1 MQTLWQDLRYGVR
14 VLRKQPGF
22 TFIAALTLALG
33 IGVNTAIFS
42 AVSSLLLRPSP
53 YAQPEKLAIV
63 FTGAKRQPRVYDDFS
78 YLNYLD
84 YRDRNQ
90 SFSGLIAYRMS
101 SVAISNT
108 SGGSDDRA
116 EVVWGETVSGNYFD
130 VLGAPPALGRGFR
143 PEEDRTPDTR
153 PVVVLGHS
161 LWQRRFNSDPAIV
174 GRSVY
179 LNGHPFTIIGVA
191 PEQFAGTKFSLRM
204 EFWVPLMMRSRVINS
219 EIGSDSWRINR
230 AHNAL
235 GLMGRLKPGVTI
247 AQAEADLSVI
257 ARELEKSYPQANEG
271 TKVQVVTQREGRVND
286 AFPVMRLS
294 SLMALAVVGLVL
306 LIACVNVANL
316 LLARG
321 AARAREIGIRLSL
334 GAGRGRIV
342 RQLLT
347 ESMLLSLLGGALG
360 LLLAY
365 WGADL
370 LNATIPPMPYVVD
383 LSFAPDRLT
392 LFWATGVSLLTS
404 VIFGLAPA
412 LSASRADLVA
422 VVKGDVGSS
431 SRARRLSLRNL
442 LIVAQLAVSVVVLV
456 CAGLFL
462 RSLRNAQTADL
473 GFNFENLV
481 SMQLDPDLLGYS
493 VEEGKRFYAE
503 LARRVASL
511 PGVASATVAHITPL
525 SDSGW
530 STGPLIKEGEAPPPP
545 NQGLYVN
552 YSSIGVRYFETMG
565 TRLLLG
571 RDFTE
576 HDGAGAPHVVII
588 NRELARRLYGGAE
601 NAVGKRFHLADAGSP
616 PFEIVGVAADGK
628 YRNLYEDPRPYLFLS
643 HQQRYYVSQ
652 ATLTARA
659 QSPGAL
665 QSVAEGMRRE
675 AQRLDSRL
683 PVFDLRMAE
692 QHMSW
697 AYWGPQLAGGLSF
710 VSGLLAM
717 ALATMGL
724 YGVMSY
730 AVSRRTKEIGIRMA
744 LGAQPRDALRLIVR
758 QGMLLVVV
766 GLACGLALALA
777 LGRVLTSLLLGVGG
791 ADPLTFAGVIALLS
805 LTALIACLIPA
816 RRAANVDPMV
826 ALKHE

>member
-1 MQTLWQDLRYGVR
+1 MNSLLQDLRYGAR

-42 AVSSLLLRPSP
+42 AISSLLLRPSP

-63 FTGAKRQPRVYDDFS
+63 FTGAKQQPRVYDNFS

-90 SFSGLIAYRMS
+90 SFNGLIAYRMTS
-101 SVAISNT
+101 AAISNT

-143 PEEDRTPDTR
+143 PEEDRTPNTH

-161 LWQRRFNSDPAIV
+161 LWQRRFNADPAIV

-179 LNGHPFTIIGVA
+179 LNGRPFTVIGVA
-191 PEQFAGTKFSLRM
+191 PERFTGTKFPLRM
-204 EFWVPLMMRSRVINS
+204 EFWVPLMMRSQVINS
-219 EIGSDSWRINR
+219 DEWRADR
-230 AHNAL
+230 ANNPL
-235 GLMGRLKPGVTI
+235 GLMGRLKPDVTVG
-247 AQAEADLSVI
+247 QAEADLSLI

-271 TKVQVVTQREGRVND
+271 TKVQVVTEREGRVSD

-306 LIACVNVANL
+306 LIACANVANL
-316 LLARG
+316 LLARA
-321 AARAREIGIRLSL
+321 AARSREIGVRLSL

-347 ESMLLSLLGGALG
+347 ESMLLSLMGGALG
-360 LLLAY
+360 VLLAY
-365 WGADL
+365 WSADL
-370 LNATIPPMPYVVD
+370 MNVTIPPMPYVVD
-383 LSFAPDRLT
+383 LNFAPDRLT
-392 LFWATGVSLLTS
+392 LFWAAGVSLLTS

-412 LSASRADLVA
+412 LNASRVNLIA
-422 VVKGDVGSS
+422 VVKGDGGSGPG
-431 SRARRLSLRNL
+431 AKRLSLRNL
-442 LIVAQLAVSVVVLV
+442 LVVAQLAVSVVVLV

-462 RSLRNAQTADL
+462 RSLRNAQTAEL
-473 GFNFENLV
+473 GFDVENLV
-481 SMQLDPDLLGYS
+481 SMQLDPEMLGYNA
-493 VEEGKRFYAE
+493 EEGRRFYAE

-511 PGVASATVAHITPL
+511 PGVSSATVTQVLPL
-525 SDSGW
+525 SDSGD
-530 STGPLIKEGEAPPPP
+530 STGPLIKEGEEPPPP
-545 NQGLYVN
+545 NQGLFVN
-552 YSSIGVRYFETMG
+552 HSTIGVRYFETMG

-571 RDFTE
+571 RDFSE
-576 HDGAGAPHVVII
+576 HDDADAPQVVII
-588 NRELARRLYGGAE
+588 NLELARRLYGGAD
-601 NAVGKRFHLADAGSP
+601 NALGKRFHLGDVSGAP
-616 PFEIVGVAADGK
+616 YEIVGVAEDGK
-628 YRNLYEDPRPYLFLS
+628 YRNLYEDPRPYMFLP

-652 ATLTARA
+652 ATLLARA
-659 QSPGAL
+659 RSSDAL
-665 QSVAEGMRRE
+665 PSVADGMRRE
-675 AQRLDSRL
+675 TLRLDARL
-683 PVFDLRMAE
+683 PVFDVRMAE

-697 AYWGPQLAGGLSF
+697 AYWGPKLGAGLSL
-710 VSGLLAM
+710 VSGLLAL

-730 AVSRRTKEIGIRMA
+730 AVSCRTKEVGVRMA
-744 LGAQPRDALRLIVR
+744 LGAQQRDVLRLILR
-758 QGMLLVVV
+758 QGMTLVVI
-766 GLACGLALALA
+766 GLACGLVAALA
-777 LGRVLTSLLLGVGG
+777 LGRVLTGLLLGVGG
-791 ADPLTFAGVIALLS
+791 ADPLTFAGVVALLE

-816 RRAANVDPMV
+816 RRAARLDPMV
-826 ALKHE
+826 ALRCE

>member
-14 VLRKQPGF
+14 VLRKHPGF
-22 TFIAALTLALG
+22 TFIGALTLALG

-53 YAQPEKLAIV
+53 YANPDKLAIV
-63 FTGAKRQPRVYDDFS
+63 FTGGKQRPRVYDEFS

-90 SFSGLIAYRMS
+90 SFSGLIAYRMTS
-101 SVAISNT
+101 AAISNT
-108 SGGSDDRA
+108 ISGSDDHA

-143 PEEDRTPDTR
+143 PEEDRTPNTH
-153 PVVVLGHS
+153 PVVVLGHG
-161 LWQRRFNSDPAIV
+161 LWRRRFNADPAIV

-179 LNGHPFTIIGVA
+179 LNGRPFTVIGVA
-191 PEQFAGTKFSLRM
+191 PEQFIGTKFPLRM
-204 EFWVPLMMRSRVINS
+204 EFWVPLMMRSQVINGD
-219 EIGSDSWRINR
+219 EWRTDR
-230 AHNAL
+230 ADNPF

-247 AQAEADLSVI
+247 AQSEADLNLI

-271 TKVQVVTQREGRVND
+271 TKVQVVTEREGRLND

-306 LIACVNVANL
+306 LIACANVANL
-316 LLARG
+316 LLAR
-321 AARAREIGIRLSL
+321 AATRARELGIRLSL

-347 ESMLLSLLGGALG
+347 ESMLLSLMGGALG
-360 LLLAY
+360 LFLAY
-365 WGADL
+365 WSADL
-370 LNATIPPMPYVVD
+370 LNATIPPMPYVID

-392 LFWATGVSLLTS
+392 LLWATGISLLTS

-412 LSASRADLVA
+412 LSASRADLVSL
-422 VVKGDVGSS
+422 VKDAGLSPG
-431 SRARRLSLRNL
+431 ARRLSLRNL
-442 LIVAQLAVSVVVLV
+442 LIVAQLAVSVAVLA

-462 RSLRNAQTADL
+462 RSLSNARTIDI
-473 GFNFENLV
+473 GFNVENLV
-481 SMQLDPDLLGYS
+481 SMQLDPELLGYS
-493 VEEGKRFYAE
+493 VEESKRFYAE

-511 PGVASATVAHITPL
+511 PDVDSAAVAHLVPL
-525 SDSGW
+525 SDSGY
-530 STGPLIKEGEAPPPP
+530 STGPLIKEGEAAPAP

-576 HDGAGAPHVVII
+576 HDSADAPQVVII
-588 NRELARRLYGGAE
+588 NQELARRLYGSAE
-601 NAVGKRFHLADAGSP
+601 NALGKRFHLEDASRP

-628 YRNLYEDPRPYLFLS
+628 YRSLYEDPRPYLFLS
-643 HQQRYYVSQ
+643 HQQHYYVSQ
-652 ATLTARA
+652 ATLMARA
-659 QSPGAL
+659 QSPAAL

-675 AQRLDSRL
+675 AQRLDARL
-683 PVFDLRMAE
+683 PVFDMKTEE

-697 AYWGPQLAGGLSF
+697 AYWPPQLGASLSL
-710 VSGLLAM
+710 VSGLLAL

-758 QGMLLVVV
+758 QGMLVVV
-766 GLACGLALALA
+766 IGLSCGVVAALA
-777 LGRVLTSLLLGVGG
+777 LGRLLASLLLGVGG
-791 ADPLTFAGVIALLS
+791 ADPLTFAGVITLLA

-816 RRAANVDPMV
+816 LRAAKVDPMV
-826 ALKHE
+826 ALRFE

>member
-1 MQTLWQDLRYGVR
+1 MQTLWQDLRYGAR
-14 VLRKQPGF
+14 MLRKQPGF
-22 TFIAALTLALG
+22 TFIATITLALG

-42 AVSSLLLRPSP
+42 AVSSMLLRPSP

-63 FTGAKRQPRVYDDFS
+63 FTGAKQQPRVYDDFS

-90 SFSGLIAYRMS
+90 SFNGLIAYRMTYA
-101 SVAISNT
+101 AISNT

-143 PEEDRTPDTR
+143 PEEDRTPNTH

-161 LWQRRFNSDPAIV
+161 LWLRRFNADPAIV

-179 LNGHPFTIIGVA
+179 LNGHPFTVIGVA
-191 PEQFAGTKFSLRM
+191 PERFTGTKFALRM
-204 EFWVPLMMRSRVINS
+204 EFWVPLMMRGWMNIN
-219 EIGSDSWRINR
+219 DSWRTDR
-230 AHNAL
+230 SRQSL

-247 AQAEADLSVI
+247 AQAEADLGFI
-257 ARELEKSYPQANEG
+257 AQELEKSYPQANEG
-271 TKVQVVTQREGRVND
+271 RKVQVVTEREGRVNE

-294 SLMALAVVGLVL
+294 SLLALGAVGLVL

-321 AARAREIGIRLSL
+321 AARSREIGVRLSL

-347 ESMLLSLLGGALG
+347 ESLLLSLLGGAVG

-365 WGADL
+365 WSADL
-370 LNATIPPMPYVVD
+370 LNATMPPMPYVVD
-383 LSFAPDRLT
+383 LNFAPDRLT
-392 LFWATGVSLLTS
+392 LIWATGVSLLTG

-412 LSASRADLVA
+412 LSASRVDLVA
-422 VVKGDVGSS
+422 VVKDSGGSGS
-431 SRARRLSLRNL
+431 GASRMGLRNL
-442 LIVAQLAVSVVVLV
+442 LVVAQLAVSVVVLA

-462 RSLRNAQTADL
+462 RSMRNARTADL
-473 GFNFENLV
+473 GFNVENVV
-481 SMQLDPDLLGYS
+481 SMQLDPELLGYNA
-493 VEEGKRFYAE
+493 EEGKRFYAE
-503 LARRVASL
+503 LARRVAAL
-511 PGVASATVAHITPL
+511 PGVSSATVAHILPL
-525 SDSGW
+525 SDNGW

-545 NQGLYVN
+545 NQGLYVH
-552 YSSIGVRYFETMG
+552 YSSVGVRYFETMG

-576 HDGAGAPHVVII
+576 HDIADAPQVVIV
-588 NRELARRLYGGAE
+588 NLELARRLYGSAE
-601 NAVGKRFHLADAGSP
+601 NAIGKRFLLADSSP
-616 PFEIVGVAADGK
+616 APFEIVGVAADGK
-628 YRNLYEDPRPYLFLS
+628 YRNIYEGPRPYMFLP
-643 HQQRYYVSQ
+643 HQQFYISQ

-659 QSPGAL
+659 QSAGAL
-665 QSVAEGMRRE
+665 QSVAEGIRRE
-675 AQRLDSRL
+675 AQRLDPRL
-683 PVFDLRMAE
+683 PVFDLKTAG

-697 AYWGPQLAGGLSF
+697 AYWGPKLGAGLSL
-710 VSGLLAM
+710 VSGLLAL

-730 AVSRRTKEIGIRMA
+730 AVSCRTKEVGVRMA
-744 LGAQPRDALRLIVR
+744 LGAQQRDVLRLILR
-758 QGMLLVVV
+758 QGAALVVI
-766 GLACGLALALA
+766 GLACGLVAALA
-777 LGRVLTSLLLGVGG
+777 LGRVLTGLLLGVGA
-791 ADPLTFAGVIALLS
+791 ADPLTFAGVIALLA

-816 RRAANVDPMV
+816 RRAAKVDPMV
-826 ALKHE
+826 ALRCD

>member
-1 MQTLWQDLRYGVR
+1 MQTLWQDLRFGAR
-14 VLRKQPGF
+14 LLRKQPGF

-33 IGVNTAIFS
+33 VGVNTAIFS

-53 YAQPEKLAIV
+53 YAQPERLAIV
-63 FTGAKRQPRVYDDFS
+63 FTGAEQQPRVYDDFS

-90 SFSGLIAYRMS
+90 SFGGLIAYRMTS
-101 SVAISNT
+101 AAISNT
-108 SGGSDDRA
+108 SGGGADRA

-143 PEEDRTPDTR
+143 PEEDRTPNTH
-153 PVVVLGHS
+153 PVVVLGHG
-161 LWQRRFNSDPAIV
+161 LWRRRFNADPTIV

-179 LNGHPFTIIGVA
+179 LNGHPFTVIGVA
-191 PEQFAGTKFSLRM
+191 PERFTGTKFALRM
-204 EFWVPLMMRSRVINS
+204 EFWVPLMMRARMNINDAWRTDRSRQS
-219 EIGSDSWRINR
+219 
-230 AHNAL
+230 L

-247 AQAEADLSVI
+247 AQAEADLSLI

-271 TKVQVVTQREGRVND
+271 RKVQVVTEREGRVNE

-294 SLMALAVVGLVL
+294 SLLALAVVGLVL

-321 AARAREIGIRLSL
+321 AARAREIGVRLSL

-347 ESMLLSLLGGALG
+347 EGLLLSLMGGALG

-365 WGADL
+365 WSADL
-370 LNATIPPMPYVVD
+370 LNATIPPMPYLVD
-383 LSFAPDRLT
+383 LNFAPDRLT

-422 VVKGDVGSS
+422 VVKGAGGSGS
-431 SRARRLSLRNL
+431 GARRLSLRNL
-442 LIVAQLAVSVVVLV
+442 LVMAQLAVSVVVLV

-462 RSLRNAQTADL
+462 RSLRNAQTSDL
-473 GFNFENLV
+473 GFNVENLV
-481 SMQLDPDLLGYS
+481 SMQLDPELLGYN

-511 PGVASATVAHITPL
+511 PGVSSAAVAHILPL
-525 SDSGW
+525 SDNGW

-552 YSSIGVRYFETMG
+552 YSSVGVRYFETLG
-565 TRLLLG
+565 TRLLMG

-576 HDGAGAPHVVII
+576 HDGADATQVVIV
-588 NRELARRLYGGAE
+588 NQELARRLYGGAE
-601 NAVGKRFHLADAGSP
+601 SAIGKRFYLADSSRSP
-616 PFEIVGVAADGK
+616 YEIVGVAADGK
-628 YRNLYEDPRPYLFLS
+628 YRNLYEDPRPYMFLP
-643 HQQRYYVSQ
+643 HQQYYISQ

-659 QSPGAL
+659 QSSGAL
-665 QSVAEGMRRE
+665 QSVVEGMRRE
-675 AQRLDSRL
+675 AQRLDPRL
-683 PVFDLRMAE
+683 PVFDVRMAE

-697 AYWGPQLAGGLSF
+697 AYWGPKLGAGLSL
-710 VSGLLAM
+710 VSGLLAL

-730 AVSRRTKEIGIRMA
+730 AVSRRTKEIGVRMA

-758 QGMLLVVV
+758 QGMLLVAI
-766 GLACGLALALA
+766 GLACGLVAALA
-777 LGRVLTSLLLGVGG
+777 LGRVLTGLLLGVDA
-791 ADPLTFAGVIALLS
+791 ADPLAFAGVIALLA

-816 RRAANVDPMV
+816 RRAAKVDPMV
-826 ALKHE
+826 ALRFE

>member
-1 MQTLWQDLRYGVR
+1 
-14 VLRKQPGF
+14 
-22 TFIAALTLALG
+22 
-33 IGVNTAIFS
+33 
-42 AVSSLLLRPSP
+42 
-53 YAQPEKLAIV
+53 
-63 FTGAKRQPRVYDDFS
+63 
-78 YLNYLD
+78 
-84 YRDRNQ
+84 
-90 SFSGLIAYRMS
+90 
-101 SVAISNT
+101 

-130 VLGAPPALGRGFR
+130 VLGAPPTLGRGFR
-143 PEEDRTPDTR
+143 PEEDRAPNTH
-153 PVVVLGHS
+153 PVVVLSHG
-161 LWQRRFNSDPAIV
+161 LWRRRFNADPAIV

-179 LNGHPFTIIGVA
+179 LNGHPLTVIGVT
-191 PEQFAGTKFSLRM
+191 PERFTGTKFGLRM
-204 EFWVPLMMRSRVINS
+204 EFWVPLMMRARMNIN
-219 EIGSDSWRINR
+219 DVWRTDR
-230 AHNAL
+230 GRQSL

-247 AQAEADLSVI
+247 AQAEADLSLI
-257 ARELEKSYPQANEG
+257 AWELEKSYPQANEG
-271 TKVQVVTQREGRVND
+271 TKVQVVAEREGRVND
-286 AFPVMRLS
+286 AFPVMRLG
-294 SLMALAVVGLVL
+294 SLLALAVVGLVL

-321 AARAREIGIRLSL
+321 AARSREIGIRLSL

-347 ESMLLSLLGGALG
+347 ESMLLSLMGGVLG

-365 WGADL
+365 WSADL
-370 LNATIPPMPYVVD
+370 MNGAIPPMPYLVD
-383 LSFAPDRLT
+383 LNFAPDRLT
-392 LFWATGVSLLTS
+392 LFWATGVSLLTG

-412 LSASRADLVA
+412 LSASRADLV
-422 VVKGDVGSS
+422 VVIKGDGGSS
-431 SRARRLSLRNL
+431 PGGKRLNLRNL
-442 LIVAQLAVSVVVLV
+442 LVVAQLAISVAVLV

-462 RSLRNAQTADL
+462 RNLRNVQTTDP
-473 GFNFENLV
+473 GFNVENLV
-481 SMQLDPDLLGYS
+481 SMQLDPELLGYN

-503 LARRVASL
+503 LARRAASL
-511 PGVASATVAHITPL
+511 PGVASATVMQVVPL

-545 NQGLYVN
+545 NQGLYVH

-576 HDGAGAPHVVII
+576 HDGASAPQVVII
-588 NRELARRLYGGAE
+588 NQELARRLYGSAE
-601 NAVGKRFHLADAGSP
+601 NALGKRFHLEEASRP
-616 PFEIVGVAADGK
+616 PFEIVGVAEDGK
-628 YRNLYEDPRPYLFLS
+628 YRNLYEDPRPYMFLP
-643 HQQRYYVSQ
+643 HQQYYYVSQ

-659 QSPGAL
+659 QSSATL
-665 QSVAEGMRRE
+665 QSVAEEMRRE
-675 AQRLDSRL
+675 AQRLDARL
-683 PVFDLRMAE
+683 PVFDLRMAR

-710 VSGLLAM
+710 VSGLLAL

-730 AVSRRTKEIGIRMA
+730 AVSDRKKEIGIRMA

-758 QGMLLVVV
+758 QGMLLVVI

-791 ADPLTFAGVIALLS
+791 ADPLTFAGVIALLA
-805 LTALIACLIPA
+805 LTAFIACLIPA
-816 RRAANVDPMV
+816 RRAAKVDPMV
-826 ALKHE
+826 SLRCE

>member
-1 MQTLWQDLRYGVR
+1 MQTLWQDLRYGAR

-33 IGVNTAIFS
+33 VGVNTAIFS

-53 YAQPEKLAIV
+53 YAEPEKLAIV
-63 FTGAKRQPRVYDDFS
+63 FTGGKQQPRIYDDFS

-90 SFSGLIAYRMS
+90 SFTGLIAYRMTS
-101 SVAISNT
+101 AAISNT

-130 VLGAPPALGRGFR
+130 VLGAPPSLGRGFR
-143 PEEDRTPDTR
+143 LEEDRTPNTH

-161 LWQRRFNSDPAIV
+161 LWRRRFNADPDIV

-179 LNGHPFTIIGVA
+179 LNGRPFTVIGVA
-191 PEQFAGTKFSLRM
+191 PERFIGTKFPLRM
-204 EFWVPLMMRSRVINS
+204 EFWVPLMMRSQVTS
-219 EIGSDSWRINR
+219 SDEWRTDR
-230 AHNAL
+230 ANNPF

-247 AQAEADLSVI
+247 AQAEADLSLI
-257 ARELEKSYPQANEG
+257 AQELEKSYPQANEG
-271 TKVQVVTQREGRVND
+271 TKVQVVTEREGRVND

-306 LIACVNVANL
+306 LIACANVANL
-316 LLARG
+316 MLARG
-321 AARAREIGIRLSL
+321 AERSREIGIRLSL

-342 RQLLT
+342 RQMLT
-347 ESMLLSLLGGALG
+347 ESMLLSLMGGVLG

-365 WGADL
+365 WSADL
-370 LNATIPPMPYVVD
+370 LNATIPPMPYLID
-383 LSFAPDRLT
+383 LNFAPDRLT
-392 LFWATGVSLLTS
+392 LFWATVVSLLTS

-412 LSASRADLVA
+412 LSASRINLVA
-422 VVKGDVGSS
+422 VVKGAGGSS
-431 SRARRLSLRNL
+431 LGAGRLSMRNL
-442 LIVAQLAVSVVVLV
+442 LVVAQIAVSVVVLV

-462 RSLRNAQTADL
+462 RSLRNVQTADL
-473 GFNFENLV
+473 GFNIENLV
-481 SMQLDPDLLGYS
+481 SMQLDPELLGYKA
-493 VEEGKRFYAE
+493 EEGKRFYAE
-503 LARRVASL
+503 LARRAASL
-511 PGVASATVAHITPL
+511 PGVDSATVAHLVPL

-530 STGPLIKEGEAPPPP
+530 STGPLIKEGEAPPAP

-571 RDFTE
+571 RDFSE
-576 HDGAGAPHVVII
+576 HDGAGAPQVVII
-588 NRELARRLYGGAE
+588 NLELARRLHGSAE
-601 NAVGKRFHLADAGSP
+601 NAMGKRFHLADASSP
-616 PFEIVGVAADGK
+616 PFEIIGVAENGK
-628 YRNLYEDPRPYLFLS
+628 YRTLYEDPRPYMFLA

-652 ATLTARA
+652 STLMARA
-659 QSPGAL
+659 QSSGAL
-665 QSVAEGMRRE
+665 QSVAEGIRRE
-675 AQRLDSRL
+675 AQRLDPRL
-683 PVFDLRMAE
+683 PVFDLKMAK

-697 AYWGPQLAGGLSF
+697 AYWAPQLGAGLSL
-710 VSGLLAM
+710 VAGLLAL

-724 YGVMSY
+724 YGVMSF
-730 AVSRRTKEIGIRMA
+730 AVSRRTKEVGIRMA

-758 QGMLLVVV
+758 QGMLLVVI
-766 GLACGLALALA
+766 GLACGLVAALA
-777 LGRVLTSLLLGVGG
+777 LGRVLAGLLLGVGG
-791 ADPLTFAGVIALLS
+791 SDPLTFAGVIALLA

-816 RRAANVDPMV
+816 RRAAKVDPMI
-826 ALKHE
+826 ALRCE

>member
-1 MQTLWQDLRYGVR
+1 MNSLLQDMRYGAR
-14 VLRKQPGF
+14 MLRKQPGF

-42 AVSSLLLRPSP
+42 AVSSMLLRPSP

-63 FTGAKRQPRVYDDFS
+63 FTGAKQQPRVYDDFS

-90 SFSGLIAYRMS
+90 SFNGLIAYRMTS
-101 SVAISNT
+101 AAISNT
-108 SGGSDDRA
+108 SGGRDERG
-116 EVVWGETVSGNYFD
+116 EVVCGETVSVNYFD

-143 PEEDRTPDTR
+143 PEEDRTPNTH

-161 LWQRRFNSDPAIV
+161 LWLRRFNADQAIV

-179 LNGHPFTIIGVA
+179 LNGHPFTVIGVA
-191 PEQFAGTKFSLRM
+191 PERFTGTKFALRM
-204 EFWVPLMMRSRVINS
+204 EVWVPLMMRARMNINDAWRTDRSRQS
-219 EIGSDSWRINR
+219 
-230 AHNAL
+230 L
-235 GLMGRLKPGVTI
+235 GLMGRLKSGVTI
-247 AQAEADLSVI
+247 AQAGADLSLI
-257 ARELEKSYPQANEG
+257 AQELEKSYPQANEG
-271 TKVQVVTQREGRVND
+271 RKVQVVTEREGRVNE

-294 SLMALAVVGLVL
+294 SLLALGAVGLVL
-306 LIACVNVANL
+306 LIACGNVANL

-321 AARAREIGIRLSL
+321 AARSREIGVRLSL

-347 ESMLLSLLGGALG
+347 ESLLLSLLGGALG
-360 LLLAY
+360 LLLAF
-365 WGADL
+365 WSADL
-370 LNATIPPMPYVVD
+370 LNATMPPMPYVVD
-383 LSFAPDRLT
+383 LNFAPDRLT

-412 LSASRADLVA
+412 LSASRVDLVA
-422 VVKGDVGSS
+422 VVKSSGGSGS
-431 SRARRLSLRNL
+431 GARRMGLRNL
-442 LIVAQLAVSVVVLV
+442 LVVAQLAVSVVVLA

-473 GFNFENLV
+473 GFNVENLV
-481 SMQLDPDLLGYS
+481 SMQLDPELLGYNA
-493 VEEGKRFYAE
+493 EEGKRFYAE
-503 LARRVASL
+503 LARRVAAL
-511 PGVASATVAHITPL
+511 PGVSSATVAHILPL
-525 SDSGW
+525 SDNGW

-545 NQGLYVN
+545 NQGLYVH

-576 HDGAGAPHVVII
+576 HDG
-588 NRELARRLYGGAE
+588 
-601 NAVGKRFHLADAGSP
+601 
-616 PFEIVGVAADGK
+616 VAADGK
-628 YRNLYEDPRPYLFLS
+628 YRNIYEDPRPYMFLP
-643 HQQRYYVSQ
+643 HQQFYISQ

-659 QSPGAL
+659 QSVGAL

-675 AQRLDSRL
+675 AQRLDPRL
-683 PVFDLRMAE
+683 PVFDLKTAE

-697 AYWGPQLAGGLSF
+697 AYWGPKLGAGLSL
-710 VSGLLAM
+710 VSGLLAL

-730 AVSRRTKEIGIRMA
+730 TVSCRTKEVGVRMA
-744 LGAQPRDALRLIVR
+744 LGAQQRDVLRLILR
-758 QGMLLVVV
+758 QGMALVVI
-766 GLACGLALALA
+766 GLACGLLAALA
-777 LGRVLTSLLLGVGG
+777 LGRVLTGLLLGVGG
-791 ADPLTFAGVIALLS
+791 SDPLTFAGVVALLA
-805 LTALIACLIPA
+805 LTALIACLIPP
-816 RRAANVDPMV
+816 RRAAKLDPMV
-826 ALKHE
+826 ALRCE

>member
-1 MQTLWQDLRYGVR
+1 MQTIWQDLRYGAR
-14 VLRKQPGF
+14 MLRKQRGF
-22 TFIAALTLALG
+22 TFIAALTLAMG

-53 YAQPEKLAIV
+53 YAQPERLAIV
-63 FTGAKRQPRVYDDFS
+63 FTGAKQQPSVYDDFS

-90 SFSGLIAYRMS
+90 SFGGLIAYRMTS
-101 SVAISNT
+101 AAISNT

-143 PEEDRTPDTR
+143 LEEDRTPNTH

-161 LWQRRFNSDPAIV
+161 LWLRRFNADPALV

-179 LNGHPFTIIGVA
+179 LNGHPFTVIGVA
-191 PEQFAGTKFSLRM
+191 PERFTGTKFALRM
-204 EFWVPLMMRSRVINS
+204 EFWVPLMMRARMNINDAWRTDRSRQS
-219 EIGSDSWRINR
+219 
-230 AHNAL
+230 L
-235 GLMGRLKPGVTI
+235 GLMGRLKPGVNI
-247 AQAEADLSVI
+247 AQAEADLSLI
-257 ARELEKSYPQANEG
+257 AQELEKSYPQANEG
-271 TKVQVVTQREGRVND
+271 RKVQVVTEREGRANE

-294 SLMALAVVGLVL
+294 SLLAFGVVGLVL

-321 AARAREIGIRLSL
+321 AARSREIGVRLSL

-347 ESMLLSLLGGALG
+347 ESLLLSLLGGALG
-360 LLLAY
+360 LLLSY
-365 WGADL
+365 WSADL

-383 LSFAPDRLT
+383 LNFAPDRLT

-404 VIFGLAPA
+404 VIFGLSPA
-412 LSASRADLVA
+412 LSASRVDLVA
-422 VVKGDVGSS
+422 VVKSSGVSGSG
-431 SRARRLSLRNL
+431 ARRMGPRNL
-442 LIVAQLAVSVVVLV
+442 LVVAQLAVSVVVLV

-462 RSLRNAQTADL
+462 RSLRNAQTADV
-473 GFNFENLV
+473 GFNVENLV
-481 SMQLDPDLLGYS
+481 SMQLDPELLGYNA
-493 VEEGKRFYAE
+493 EEGKRFYAE
-503 LARRVASL
+503 LGRRVAAL
-511 PGVASATVAHITPL
+511 PGVSSATVAHILPL
-525 SDSGW
+525 TDNGW

-545 NQGLYVN
+545 NQGLYVH

-576 HDGAGAPHVVII
+576 HDGADAPQVVIV
-588 NRELARRLYGGAE
+588 NLELARRLYGGAE
-601 NAVGKRFHLADAGSP
+601 NAIGKRFLLSDSSP
-616 PFEIVGVAADGK
+616 APFEIVGVAADGK
-628 YRNLYEDPRPYLFLS
+628 YRNIYENPRPYMFLP
-643 HQQRYYVSQ
+643 HQQFYISQ

-659 QSPGAL
+659 QSSGAL

-675 AQRLDSRL
+675 AQRLDTRL
-683 PVFDLRMAE
+683 PVFDVRMAE

-697 AYWGPQLAGGLSF
+697 AYWGPKLGAGLSL
-710 VSGLLAM
+710 VSGLLAL

-730 AVSRRTKEIGIRMA
+730 AVSRRTKEIGVRMA

-758 QGMLLVVV
+758 QGMLLVAI
-766 GLACGLALALA
+766 GLACGFVAALA
-777 LGRVLTSLLLGVGG
+777 LGRVLTGLLLGVGS
-791 ADPLTFAGVIALLS
+791 ADPLTFAGVIALLA
-805 LTALIACLIPA
+805 LTAFISCLIPA
-816 RRAANVDPMV
+816 RRAAKVDPMV
-826 ALKHE
+826 ALRFE

>member
-1 MQTLWQDLRYGVR
+1 MQTIWQDLRYGAR
-14 VLRKQPGF
+14 MLRKQRGF
-22 TFIAALTLALG
+22 TFIAALTLAMG

-53 YAQPEKLAIV
+53 YAQPERLAIV
-63 FTGAKRQPRVYDDFS
+63 FTGAKQQPSVYDDFS
-78 YLNYLD
+78 YLNYVD

-90 SFSGLIAYRMS
+90 SFGGLIAYRMTS
-101 SVAISNT
+101 AAISNT
-108 SGGSDDRA
+108 SGGGDDRA

-143 PEEDRTPDTR
+143 LEEDRTPNTH
-153 PVVVLGHS
+153 PVVVLGHG
-161 LWQRRFNSDPAIV
+161 LWLRRFNADPAIV

-179 LNGHPFTIIGVA
+179 LNGHPFTVIGVA
-191 PEQFAGTKFSLRM
+191 PERFTGTKFALRM
-204 EFWVPLMMRSRVINS
+204 EFWVPLMMRARMNINDAWRTDRSRQS
-219 EIGSDSWRINR
+219 
-230 AHNAL
+230 L

-247 AQAEADLSVI
+247 AQAEADVSLI
-257 ARELEKSYPQANEG
+257 AQELERSYPQANEG
-271 TKVQVVTQREGRVND
+271 RKVQVVTEREGRVNE

-294 SLMALAVVGLVL
+294 SLLAFGVVGLVL

-321 AARAREIGIRLSL
+321 AARSREIGVRLSL

-347 ESMLLSLLGGALG
+347 ESLLLSLLGGALG
-360 LLLAY
+360 LLLSY
-365 WGADL
+365 WSADL

-383 LSFAPDRLT
+383 LNFAPDRLT

-404 VIFGLAPA
+404 VIFGLSPA
-412 LSASRADLVA
+412 LSASRVDLVA
-422 VVKGDVGSS
+422 VVKSSGVSGSG
-431 SRARRLSLRNL
+431 ARRMGPRNL
-442 LIVAQLAVSVVVLV
+442 LVVAQLAVSVVVLV

-462 RSLRNAQTADL
+462 RSLRNAQTADV
-473 GFNFENLV
+473 GFNVENLV
-481 SMQLDPDLLGYS
+481 SMQLDPELLGYNA
-493 VEEGKRFYAE
+493 EEGKRFYAE
-503 LARRVASL
+503 LGRRVAAL
-511 PGVASATVAHITPL
+511 PGVSSATVAHILPL
-525 SDSGW
+525 GDNGW

-545 NQGLYVN
+545 NQGLYVH

-576 HDGAGAPHVVII
+576 HDGADAPQVVIV
-588 NRELARRLYGGAE
+588 NLELARRLYGGAE
-601 NAVGKRFHLADAGSP
+601 NAIGKRFLLSDSSP
-616 PFEIVGVAADGK
+616 APFEIVGVAADGK
-628 YRNLYEDPRPYLFLS
+628 YRNIYENPRPYMFLP
-643 HQQRYYVSQ
+643 HQQFYISQ

-659 QSPGAL
+659 QSSGAL

-675 AQRLDSRL
+675 AQRLDPRL

-697 AYWGPQLAGGLSF
+697 AYWGPKLGAGLSL
-710 VSGLLAM
+710 VSGLLAL

-730 AVSRRTKEIGIRMA
+730 AVSRRTKEIGVRMA

-758 QGMLLVVV
+758 QGMLLVAI
-766 GLACGLALALA
+766 GLACGLAAALA
-777 LGRVLTSLLLGVGG
+777 LGRILTGLLLGVGG
-791 ADPLTFAGVIALLS
+791 ADPLTFAGVIALLA
-805 LTALIACLIPA
+805 LTAFIACLIPA
-816 RRAANVDPMV
+816 RRAAKVDPMV
-826 ALKHE
+826 ALRWE

>member
-1 MQTLWQDLRYGVR
+1 MNSLLQDMRYGAR
-14 VLRKQPGF
+14 MLRKQPGF

-42 AVSSLLLRPSP
+42 AVSSMLLRPSP

-63 FTGAKRQPRVYDDFS
+63 FTGAKQQPRVYDDFS

-90 SFSGLIAYRMS
+90 SFNGLIAYRMTS
-101 SVAISNT
+101 AAISNT

-143 PEEDRTPDTR
+143 PEEDRTPNTH

-161 LWQRRFNSDPAIV
+161 LWLRRFNADQAIV

-179 LNGHPFTIIGVA
+179 LNGHPFTVIGVA
-191 PEQFAGTKFSLRM
+191 PERFTGTKFALRM
-204 EFWVPLMMRSRVINS
+204 EFWVPLMMRARMNINDAWRTDRSRQS
-219 EIGSDSWRINR
+219 
-230 AHNAL
+230 L
-235 GLMGRLKPGVTI
+235 GLMGRLKSGVTI
-247 AQAEADLSVI
+247 AQAGADLSLI
-257 ARELEKSYPQANEG
+257 AQELEKSYPQANEG
-271 TKVQVVTQREGRVND
+271 RKVQVVTEREGRVNE

-294 SLMALAVVGLVL
+294 SLLALGAVGLVL
-306 LIACVNVANL
+306 LIACGNVANL

-321 AARAREIGIRLSL
+321 AARSREIGVRLSL

-347 ESMLLSLLGGALG
+347 ESLLLSLLGGALG
-360 LLLAY
+360 LLLAF
-365 WGADL
+365 WSADL
-370 LNATIPPMPYVVD
+370 LNATMPPMPYVVD
-383 LSFAPDRLT
+383 LNFAPDRLT

-412 LSASRADLVA
+412 LSASRVDLVA
-422 VVKGDVGSS
+422 VVKSSGGSGS
-431 SRARRLSLRNL
+431 GARRMGLRNL
-442 LIVAQLAVSVVVLV
+442 LVVAQLAVSVVVLA

-473 GFNFENLV
+473 GFNVENLV
-481 SMQLDPDLLGYS
+481 SMQLDPELLGYNA
-493 VEEGKRFYAE
+493 EEGKRFYAE
-503 LARRVASL
+503 LARRVAAL
-511 PGVASATVAHITPL
+511 PGVSSATVAHILPL
-525 SDSGW
+525 SDNGW

-545 NQGLYVN
+545 NQGLYVH

-576 HDGAGAPHVVII
+576 HDGADAPQVVIV
-588 NRELARRLYGGAE
+588 NLELARRLYGSAE
-601 NAVGKRFHLADAGSP
+601 KAIGKRFLLADSSP
-616 PFEIVGVAADGK
+616 APFEIVGVAADGK
-628 YRNLYEDPRPYLFLS
+628 YRNIYEDPRPYMFLP
-643 HQQRYYVSQ
+643 HQQFYISQ

-659 QSPGAL
+659 QSVGAL

-675 AQRLDSRL
+675 AQRLDPRL
-683 PVFDLRMAE
+683 PVFDLKTAE

-697 AYWGPQLAGGLSF
+697 AYWGPKLGAGLSL
-710 VSGLLAM
+710 VSGLLAL

-730 AVSRRTKEIGIRMA
+730 TVSCRTKEVGVRMA
-744 LGAQPRDALRLIVR
+744 LGAQQRDVLRLILR
-758 QGMLLVVV
+758 QGMALVVI
-766 GLACGLALALA
+766 GLACGLLAALA
-777 LGRVLTSLLLGVGG
+777 LGRVLTGLLLGVGG
-791 ADPLTFAGVIALLS
+791 SDPLTFAGVVALLA

-816 RRAANVDPMV
+816 RRAAKVDPMV
-826 ALKHE
+826 ALRCE

>member
-1 MQTLWQDLRYGVR
+1 MQTLWQDLRFGAR
-14 VLRKQPGF
+14 MLRKQRGF

-63 FTGAKRQPRVYDDFS
+63 FTGAKQQPRVYDDFS

-84 YRDRNQ
+84 YRDRNL
-90 SFSGLIAYRMS
+90 SFSGLIAYRMTS
-101 SVAISNT
+101 AAISNT

-143 PEEDRTPDTR
+143 LEEDRTPNTH

-161 LWQRRFNSDPAIV
+161 LWLRRFNADPSIV

-179 LNGHPFTIIGVA
+179 LNGHPFTVIGVA
-191 PEQFAGTKFSLRM
+191 PERFTGTKFALRM
-204 EFWVPLMMRSRVINS
+204 EFWVPLMMRARMNINDAWRTDRSRQS
-219 EIGSDSWRINR
+219 
-230 AHNAL
+230 L
-235 GLMGRLKPGVTI
+235 GLMGRLKPDVTI
-247 AQAEADLSVI
+247 AQAEADLSLI
-257 ARELEKSYPQANEG
+257 AQELEKSYPQANEG
-271 TKVQVVTQREGRVND
+271 RKVQVVTEREGRVNE

-294 SLMALAVVGLVL
+294 SLLALGAVGLVL

-321 AARAREIGIRLSL
+321 AARSREIGVRLSL
-334 GAGRGRIV
+334 GAGRGRIM

-347 ESMLLSLLGGALG
+347 ESLLLSLLGGALG

-365 WGADL
+365 WSADL

-383 LSFAPDRLT
+383 LNFAPDRLT

-404 VIFGLAPA
+404 VIFGLSPA
-412 LSASRADLVA
+412 LSASRVDLVA
-422 VVKGDVGSS
+422 VVKSSGDSGSA
-431 SRARRLSLRNL
+431 ARRMGPRNL

-462 RSLRNAQTADL
+462 RSLRNSQAADV
-473 GFNFENLV
+473 GFNVENLV
-481 SMQLDPDLLGYS
+481 SMQLDPELLGYNA
-493 VEEGKRFYAE
+493 EEGKRFYAE
-503 LARRVASL
+503 LARRVATL
-511 PGVASATVAHITPL
+511 PGVSSATVAHILPL
-525 SDSGW
+525 GDNGW
-530 STGPLIKEGEAPPPP
+530 STGPLIKEGEAPPSP
-545 NQGLYVN
+545 NQGLYVH

-576 HDGAGAPHVVII
+576 HDGADAPQVVIV
-588 NRELARRLYGGAE
+588 NLELARRLYGGAE
-601 NAVGKRFHLADAGSP
+601 NAIGKRFLLADSSHA

-628 YRNLYEDPRPYLFLS
+628 YRNIYEDPRPYMFLP
-643 HQQRYYVSQ
+643 HQQFYISQ

-659 QSPGAL
+659 QSSGAL
-665 QSVAEGMRRE
+665 QAVAEGMRRE
-675 AQRLDSRL
+675 AQRLDPRL
-683 PVFDLRMAE
+683 PAFDLKTAE

-697 AYWGPQLAGGLSF
+697 AYWGPKLGAGLSL
-710 VSGLLAM
+710 VSGLLAL

-730 AVSRRTKEIGIRMA
+730 AVSCRKKEVGVRMA
-744 LGAQPRDALRLIVR
+744 LGAQQRDVLRLILR
-758 QGMLLVVV
+758 QGMALVVV
-766 GLACGLALALA
+766 GLACGLVAALA
-777 LGRVLTSLLLGVGG
+777 LGRVLTGLLLGVGG
-791 ADPLTFAGVIALLS
+791 SDPLVFVGVVALLA

-816 RRAANVDPMV
+816 RRATQVDPLV
-826 ALKHE
+826 ALRHE